1 VSNLGTIKF
10 FLYQVL
16 KKLTKLDTPQKI
28 CYNGNRER
36 GEHNAVKIKL
46 DYKIDNIEKRLEI
59 VKQICEDHEDE
70 LTPYNLE
77 QLGNYLLFQ
86 MEKEERK
93 ERKILTPN
101 RMVTVNKRETSFEGV
116 VSKFEKNKD
125 GIYGIMNEDKN
136 VILSPK
142 VSITAKDIAE
152 IPFIAQIRE
161 SIKKLRAIPDRN
173 YIVQQAIIDLSQTQY
188 IIKDA
193 YLKPIR
199 SKSSSVAEP
208 PVFDWYL
215 LLDFK
220 DWNTVKAFLHNYSK
234 LKTNSIQK
242 IQTDMFWILQDFEKL
257 ADKALQEREPMLYDI
272 MTYKIMNM
280 QNKDIQKQLEQDYG
294 RTYSVEYISS
304 LYNNK
309 IPKLIAAECEKEEL
323 LYHYTFVEKGNWKK
337 CNRCGQVKLLH
348 SIFFSKNSSSSNN
361 GFYSICKECR
371 NSKKGAD

>member
-1 VSNLGTIKF
+1 M
-10 FLYQVL
+10 
-16 KKLTKLDTPQKI
+16 
-28 CYNGNRER
+28 E
-36 GEHNAVKIKL
+36 IKL

-77 QLGNYLLFQ
+77 QLGNYLVFQ

-116 VSKFEKNKD
+116 VSKFEKNQD
-125 GIYGIMNEDKN
+125 GIYGIINEDKN

-161 SIKKLRAIPDRN
+161 SIKKLREIPNKN

-188 IIKDA
+188 IVKDA

-199 SKSSSVAEP
+199 SKNSSIAEP
-208 PVFDWYL
+208 PVLDWCS

-220 DWNTVKAFLHNYSK
+220 DWNTVKAFLHNYAK
-234 LKTNSIQK
+234 LKANSDQK
-242 IQTDMFWILQDFEKL
+242 IQTDMFWILQDFERL

-272 MTYKIMNM
+272 MLYKIMNM
-280 QNKDIQKQLEQDYG
+280 QNKDIQKQLEQDYR

-348 SIFFSKNSSSSNN
+348 PIFFSKNSSSSNN

>member
-1 VSNLGTIKF
+1 M
-10 FLYQVL
+10 
-16 KKLTKLDTPQKI
+16 
-28 CYNGNRER
+28 E
-36 GEHNAVKIKL
+36 IKL

-59 VKQICEDHEDE
+59 VEQICEDYEDD

-77 QLGNYLLFQ
+77 QLGNYLIFQ

-125 GIYGIMNEDKN
+125 GIYGIINEDKN

-142 VSITAKDIAE
+142 VSITTKDIAE

-161 SIKKLRAIPDRN
+161 SIKKLRAIPNRN

-188 IIKDA
+188 IVKDA

-199 SKSSSVAEP
+199 SKNSSIAGPS
-208 PVFDWYL
+208 VFDWCL

-234 LKTNSIQK
+234 LKTNSDQK
-242 IQTDMFWILQDFEKL
+242 IQTDMFWILKDFEKL
-257 ADKALQEREPMLYDI
+257 ADKALRERKPMLYDI
-272 MTYKIMNM
+272 MLCKIMNM

-348 SIFFSKNSSSSNN
+348 SIFFSKNSGGSNN

>member
-1 VSNLGTIKF
+1 M
-10 FLYQVL
+10 
-16 KKLTKLDTPQKI
+16 KI
-28 CYNGNRER
+28 E
-36 GEHNAVKIKL
+36 L
-46 DYKIDNIEKRLEI
+46 DYKIDDIKKRLEI

-70 LTPYNLE
+70 LTPHNLE
-77 QLGNYLLFQ
+77 QLANYLVFQ

-125 GIYGIMNEDKN
+125 GIYGIINEDKN

-161 SIKKLRAIPDRN
+161 SIKILKAIPDRN

-188 IIKDA
+188 LVKDA
-193 YLKPIR
+193 YLKPMK
-199 SKSSSVAEP
+199 SKNSSIAEP
-208 PVFDWYL
+208 PILDWCS

-220 DWNTVKAFLHNYSK
+220 DWNIVKAFLHNYSE
-234 LKTNSIQK
+234 LKTNSDQK
-242 IQTDMFWILQDFEKL
+242 IQSDMFWILKDFEEL

-272 MTYKIMNM
+272 MLCKIMNM

-304 LYNNK
+304 L
-309 IPKLIAAECEKEEL
+309 
-323 LYHYTFVEKGNWKK
+323 
-337 CNRCGQVKLLH
+337 
-348 SIFFSKNSSSSNN
+348 
-361 GFYSICKECR
+361 
-371 NSKKGAD
+371 

>member
-1 VSNLGTIKF
+1 M
-10 FLYQVL
+10 
-16 KKLTKLDTPQKI
+16 KL
-28 CYNGNRER
+28 
-36 GEHNAVKIKL
+36 KL
-46 DYKIDNIEKRLEI
+46 DYKIDDVKKRLEI

-70 LTPYNLE
+70 LTPHNLE
-77 QLGNYLLFQ
+77 QFGDYLVFQ

-116 VSKFEKNKD
+116 VSKFEKNQD
-125 GIYGIMNEDKN
+125 GIYGIINEDKN

-161 SIKKLRAIPDRN
+161 SIKKLRAIPNKN

-188 IIKDA
+188 IVKDA

-199 SKSSSVAEP
+199 SKKSSSIAEP
-208 PVFDWYL
+208 SVIDWYS

-220 DWNTVKAFLHNYSK
+220 DWNIVKAFLHNYSK
-234 LKTNSIQK
+234 LKTSSDQK
-242 IQTDMFWILQDFEKL
+242 IQTDMYWILQDFERL

-272 MTYKIMNM
+272 MLYKIMNM
-280 QNKDIQKQLEQDYG
+280 QNKDIQKKLEQDYG

-309 IPKLIAAECEKEEL
+309 IPKLIAAEYEKEEL
-323 LYHYTFVEKGNWKK
+323 LYHYTFVEKGKWKK

-348 SIFFSKNSSSSNN
+348 PIFFSKNSSSSNN

>member
-1 VSNLGTIKF
+1 M
-10 FLYQVL
+10 
-16 KKLTKLDTPQKI
+16 
-28 CYNGNRER
+28 E
-36 GEHNAVKIKL
+36 IKL
-46 DYKIDNIEKRLEI
+46 DYKIDNIEKRLKI
-59 VKQICEDHEDE
+59 VEQICEDHGDE

-77 QLGNYLLFQ
+77 QLGNYLVFQ

-136 VILSPK
+136 AILSPK
-142 VSITAKDIAE
+142 VSITTKDVAE

-161 SIKKLRAIPDRN
+161 SIKILKAIPDRN

-188 IIKDA
+188 MVKDA

-199 SKSSSVAEP
+199 SKNCSIAGP
-208 PVFDWYL
+208 PIFDWYS

-234 LKTNSIQK
+234 LKTNSDQK
-242 IQTDMFWILQDFEKL
+242 ILTDMFWILQDFEKC
-257 ADKALQEREPMLYDI
+257 ADQALQERKPMLYDI
-272 MTYKIMNM
+272 MLCKLKNM

-294 RTYSVEYISS
+294 QTYSVEYISS
-304 LYNNK
+304 LFNNK
-309 IPKLIAAECEKEEL
+309 IPKLIAAEFEKEEL
-323 LYHYTFVEKGNWKK
+323 LYHYTFIEKGNWKK

-348 SIFFSKNSSSSNN
+348 SIFFSKNSGSSNN

>member
-1 VSNLGTIKF
+1 M
-10 FLYQVL
+10 
-16 KKLTKLDTPQKI
+16 
-28 CYNGNRER
+28 E
-36 GEHNAVKIKL
+36 IKL

-59 VKQICEDHEDE
+59 VEQICEDHEDE

-77 QLGNYLLFQ
+77 QLGNYLVFQ

-125 GIYGIMNEDKN
+125 GIYGIINEDKN

-161 SIKKLRAIPDRN
+161 SIKKLRAIPNRN

-188 IIKDA
+188 IVKDA

-199 SKSSSVAEP
+199 SKNSSIAGPS
-208 PVFDWYL
+208 VFDWCL

-234 LKTNSIQK
+234 LKTNSDQK
-242 IQTDMFWILQDFEKL
+242 IQTDMFWILKDFEKL
-257 ADKALQEREPMLYDI
+257 ADKALRERKPMLYDI
-272 MTYKIMNM
+272 MLCKIMNM
-280 QNKDIQKQLEQDYG
+280 QNKDIQKQLEQDYR